1 MAIRRIDPAEAE
13 AEAFRWDFDPF
24 CDQSEDPQGKG
35 ARRMSGH
42 LDPEPLTSRGA
53 KGSSSGLP
61 DIVGGRIAGTS
72 FRGEARPYSARS
84 ALMPPAPDPGP

>member
-1 MAIRRIDPAEAE
+1 MDPAE
-13 AEAFRWDFDPF
+13 AEAFRWHFDHF

-53 KGSSSGLP
+53 KGLSSGIP
-61 DIVGGRIAGTS
+61 DILGGCIAGTS
-72 FRGEARPYSARS
+72 FNGEAHPYSARS
-84 ALMPPAPDPGP
+84 ALMLPAP